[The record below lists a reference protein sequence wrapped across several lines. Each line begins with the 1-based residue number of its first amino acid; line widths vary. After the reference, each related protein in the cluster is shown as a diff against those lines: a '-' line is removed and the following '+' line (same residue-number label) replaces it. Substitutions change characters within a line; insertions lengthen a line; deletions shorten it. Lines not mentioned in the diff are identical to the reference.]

1 MSESTTDRAV
11 GRGIAFAAFLLMTG
25 NLLSRILGLVREQL
39 TSGLFGAGNDIAA
52 FTVADNVN
60 TLLFDLMLSGML
72 EAALVPVLAQWVLP
86 ERREEFRRIS
96 GALLS
101 IVAIGLGSMAVLGT
115 IFAPTVVR
123 LMTALG
129 GSGDA
134 RGTDTTDLTIDL
146 VRIILPSIVFL
157 GIAAI
162 FMGCLYA
169 LQNVTVPALSSGIR
183 NACVVIALVSL
194 HGAIGIKSLPVGIV
208 IGAILIAAV
217 QLPALKRAKA
227 IPIPNLRL
235 RHPAVKQ
242 VIALYW
248 PISIGLLISTF
259 AVVVDRNL
267 AWGAEE
273 DAIGAM
279 RYATTLVQL
288 VMGLVGAAVS
298 LASLPQLSQHAHNG
312 DEPAFQATLTRA
324 LGLVTTLI
332 VPAVFGLAAISSPVV
347 ALLFQ
352 HGELTSHQA
361 HSITIALLG
370 YLPGHF
376 FAAFDQIFI
385 FAFYARRN
393 TRTPVVVG
401 IVSTSVYFV
410 LALSLV
416 DRFGMIGLVLANSA
430 QFAVH
435 AIVMYWLARTSF
447 GLAGERALWREMGQ
461 CALVAAPMA
470 LLAFSA
476 WKVLDAA
483 LPDAGGIVGVSR
495 ELLLVGV
502 PALLGV
508 GTYIALGL
516 RLKIREVRM
525 LIFGIAGR
533 VAPGLL
539 SRYSTPDAGTER
551 F

>member
-1 MSESTTDRAV
+1 MSESTTERAV
-11 GRGIAFAAFLLMTG
+11 GRGIAFAAFLLMAG
-25 NLLSRILGLVREQL
+25 NLISRVLGLVREQL

-72 EAALVPVLAQWVLP
+72 EAALVPVLAQWIMP
-86 ERREEFRRIS
+86 EMRHEFRRIS
-96 GALLS
+96 GALLT
-101 IVAIGLGSMAVLGT
+101 ITAIGLGSMAILGS

-134 RGTDTTDLTIDL
+134 RGAETTDLTIDL

-169 LQNVTVPALSSGIR
+169 LQNMTVPALSSGIR
-183 NACVVIALVSL
+183 NACIVIALVIFHGSL
-194 HGAIGIKSLPVGIV
+194 GIKSLPVGIV
-208 IGAILIAAV
+208 IGAVLIAAV
-217 QLPALKRAKA
+217 QLPSLKRANA
-227 IPIPNLRL
+227 IPIPNLHL

-273 DAIGAM
+273 DALGAM

-298 LASLPQLSQHAHNG
+298 LASLPQLSQHAHNK
-312 DEPAFQATLTRA
+312 DEPAFQATLSRA
-324 LGLVTTLI
+324 LALVTTLI
-332 VPAVFGLAAISSPVV
+332 VPAVLGLAAISSPVIS
-347 ALLFQ
+347 LLFQ
-352 HGELTSHQA
+352 HGELTDHQA

-393 TRTPVVVG
+393 TRTPVIVG
-401 IVSTSVYFV
+401 MVSTGVYFA

-416 DRFGMIGLVLANSA
+416 DRYGMIGLVLANST

-435 AIVMYWLARTSF
+435 AIVMYWLARSSF
-447 GLAGERALWREMGQ
+447 GLAHERALWRMMGQ
-461 CALVAAPMA
+461 CFLAAGVMAGFAFLTWFGLDRAIPSTTGIADVAREILLVAIPAGLGA
-470 LLAFSA
+470 AVYLGIAFRLQIGEVRTLVNGVTGRLLAFRGN
-476 WKVLDAA
+476 
-483 LPDAGGIVGVSR
+483 AG
-495 ELLLVGV
+495 
-502 PALLGV
+502 
-508 GTYIALGL
+508 
-516 RLKIREVRM
+516 
-525 LIFGIAGR
+525 
-533 VAPGLL
+533 
-539 SRYSTPDAGTER
+539 
-551 F
+551 

>member
-1 MSESTTDRAV
+1 MSESTTERAV
-11 GRGIAFAAFLLMTG
+11 GRGIAFAAFLLMAG
-25 NLLSRILGLVREQL
+25 NLLSRVLGLVREQL

-72 EAALVPVLAQWVLP
+72 EAALVPVLAQWIMP

-96 GALLS
+96 GALLT
-101 IVAIGLGSMAVLGT
+101 IVAIGLGSMAIIGT

-123 LMTALG
+123 LMTAVG
-129 GSGDA
+129 GDGDA
-134 RGTDTTDLTIDL
+134 RGATTTDLTIDL

-157 GIAAI
+157 GVAAI

-169 LQNVTVPALSSGIR
+169 LQNMTVPALSSGIR
-183 NACVVIALVSL
+183 NACVVIALVVL

-208 IGAILIAAV
+208 IGAVLIAAV
-217 QLPALKRAKA
+217 QLPALKRANA
-227 IPIPNLRL
+227 IPIPNLHL

-242 VIALYW
+242 VVALYW
-248 PISIGLLISTF
+248 PISIGLLVSTF

-273 DAIGAM
+273 DALGAM

-298 LASLPQLSQHAHNG
+298 LASLPQLSQHAHNQ
-312 DEPAFQATLTRA
+312 DEPAFQETLTRA
-324 LGLVTTLI
+324 LGLVITLI
-332 VPAVFGLAAISSPVV
+332 VPAVFGLAAISSPVI

-352 HGELTSHQA
+352 HGELTDHQA

-393 TRTPVVVG
+393 TRTPVIVG

-435 AIVMYWLARTSF
+435 AIVMYWLARSSF
-447 GLAGERALWREMGQ
+447 GLAHERALWRTLGQ
-461 CALVAAPMA
+461 CVLAAGVMAGLALLTWVGLDSLIPNGSGVADVVREITLVAVPAGLGALVY
-470 LLAFSA
+470 LGLAF
-476 WKVLDAA
+476 KLQI
-483 LPDAGGIVGVSR
+483 G
-495 ELLLVGV
+495 
-502 PALLGV
+502 
-508 GTYIALGL
+508 
-516 RLKIREVRM
+516 EVRT
-525 LIFGIAGR
+525 LVTGVTGR
-533 VAPGLL
+533 LMAFRGN
-539 SRYSTPDAGTER
+539 SS
-551 F
+551 

>member
-1 MSESTTDRAV
+1 MSESTTERAV
-11 GRGIAFAAFLLMTG
+11 GRGIAFAAFLLMAG
-25 NLLSRILGLVREQL
+25 NLISRILGLVREQL
-39 TSGLFGAGNDIAA
+39 TSGLFGAGNEIAA

-72 EAALVPVLAQWVLP
+72 EAALVPVLAQWIMP
-86 ERREEFRRIS
+86 EMRQEFRRIS
-96 GALLS
+96 GALLT
-101 IVAIGLGSMAVLGT
+101 ITAIGLGSMAILGS

-134 RGTDTTDLTIDL
+134 RGAETTELTIDL

-162 FMGCLYA
+162 FMGCLYS
-169 LQNVTVPALSSGIR
+169 LQNMTVPALSSGIR
-183 NACVVIALVSL
+183 NACIVVALVVL
-194 HGAIGIKSLPVGIV
+194 HGSLGIKSLPVGIV
-208 IGAILIAAV
+208 VGAVLIAAV
-217 QLPALKRAKA
+217 QLPSLKRANA
-227 IPIPNLRL
+227 IPIPNLHL

-259 AVVVDRNL
+259 AVIVDRNL

-273 DAIGAM
+273 DALGAM

-298 LASLPQLSQHAHNG
+298 LASLPQLSQHANNK
-312 DEPAFQATLTRA
+312 DEPAFQATLSRA

-332 VPAVFGLAAISSPVV
+332 VPAVLGLAAISSPAI
-347 ALLFQ
+347 ALLFR
-352 HGELTSHQA
+352 HGELTNQQA

-393 TRTPVVVG
+393 TRTPVIVG
-401 IVSTSVYFV
+401 MVSTGVYFA

-416 DRFGMIGLVLANSA
+416 DRYGMIGLVLANST

-435 AIVMYWLARTSF
+435 AIVMYWLARSSF
-447 GLAGERALWREMGQ
+447 GLAHERALWRTMGQ
-461 CALVAAPMA
+461 CFLAAGIMAGLAFLTWLGLDHAIPTSTGFTDVAREIMLVAIPAGLGA
-470 LLAFSA
+470 AVYLGLAFKLQIGEVRSLVNGVTGRLLAFRGN
-476 WKVLDAA
+476 
-483 LPDAGGIVGVSR
+483 AG
-495 ELLLVGV
+495 
-502 PALLGV
+502 
-508 GTYIALGL
+508 
-516 RLKIREVRM
+516 
-525 LIFGIAGR
+525 
-533 VAPGLL
+533 
-539 SRYSTPDAGTER
+539 
-551 F
+551 